1 MRIGSVASA
10 TPTKTAPPLRSESS
24 DKPAEIFLPSSRDEL
39 RWAMDELKKASNRP
53 YYDEAGDAAKSQQYY
68 QDIPANASGRE
79 LFEALSDK
87 VSSTHTHKLSYKPST
102 HLYPWIDLRPN
113 LELQSIYSGQSMS
126 VAAVIQA
133 DFENQ
138 RKLEEK
144 IASIAAT
151 ASFAPE
157 VAATAIAFAEAQ
169 FSLNCEH
176 VVPQSWFGKK
186 EPMRGDMHHLFACE
200 SRCNSYRG
208 NKAYQDFPDVRG
220 NQAAPPDATGE
231 ATVDYCGVAR
241 NERFEPQANKGIVAR
256 ATLYFLLRYPHEANE
271 YSAADV
277 KQLLQWSKEQPVTL
291 YEKHRNAAIEEAQ
304 GNRNPL
310 IDHPEWA
317 EKIDFTAGLK

>member
-1 MRIGSVASA
+1 MS
-10 TPTKTAPPLRSESS
+10 
-24 DKPAEIFLPSSRDEL
+24 
-39 RWAMDELKKASNRP
+39 ELKAAANRP
-53 YYDEAGDAAKSQQYY
+53 YYDETGDAAKREKYY
-68 QDIPANASGRE
+68 QDIPADASPAQ
-79 LFEALSDK
+79 LFSALSKK
-87 VSSTHTHKLSYKPST
+87 VSSTHTKPQSYKPST

-126 VAAVIQA
+126 AAAVIQA

-138 RKLEEK
+138 RLLDEK
-144 IASIAAT
+144 VARIAAT

-169 FSLNCEH
+169 YSLNCEH
-176 VVPQSWFGKK
+176 VVPQSWFAKH

-208 NKAYQDFPDVRG
+208 NKRYEEM
-220 NQAAPPDATGE
+220 NDAQGE
-231 ATVDYCGVAR
+231 AVVDYCGIAR

-256 ATLYFLLRYPHEANE
+256 ATLYFLLRYPGQANE
-271 YSAADV
+271 YSPEDV
-277 KQLLQWSKEQPVTL
+277 KTLLDWSRSQPVTL

-310 IDHPEWA
+310 IDHPEWT
-317 EKIDFTAGLK
+317 EKIDFTGGLKHA

>member
-1 MRIGSVASA
+1 MRISSVASA
-10 TPTKTAPPLRSESS
+10 TFTKSAPPLRSESE
-24 DKPAEIFLPSSRDEL
+24 KPAELFLPSSRDEL
-39 RWAMDELKKASNRP
+39 KWALDELKAAANRP
-53 YYDEAGDAAKSQQYY
+53 YYDEPGDAAKSQKYY
-68 QDIPANASGRE
+68 QDIPADASGRE
-79 LFEALSDK
+79 LFEALSKK
-87 VSSTHTHKLSYKPST
+87 VSSTHTKTLSYKPST

-113 LELQSIYSGQSMS
+113 LELQSIYSGQSMNA
-126 VAAVIQA
+126 VAVIQA

-138 RKLEEK
+138 RKLDEK
-144 IASIAAT
+144 VSRIASNAAF
-151 ASFAPE
+151 SPE

-169 FSLNCEH
+169 YSLNCEH

-200 SRCNSYRG
+200 MRCNSYRG
-208 NKAYQDFPDVRG
+208 NKAYEDFPDVRG
-220 NQAAPPDATGE
+220 GQAPPDATGE

-271 YSAADV
+271 YSADDV
-277 KQLLQWSKEQPVTL
+277 KQLLQWSKDQPVTL